1 MNETL
6 SQPKGQIFK
15 SFSRN
20 LNAFLRKEGIFPISK
35 GVHTT
40 GVQISPDA
48 GTTWEDYTSITQALD
63 KYYEVFS
70 REDLENLIKA
80 SFEYSGPVFGAE
92 YKGNDIHVR
101 KRVRY
106 YQEYEIN
113 DRLQVALRRWK
124 ESGPKK

>member
-1 MNETL
+1 MTKNEK
-6 SQPKGQIFK
+6 QEKKIFK

-20 LNAFLRKEGIFPISK
+20 LNAFLKKEGIFPIKK

-40 GVQISPDA
+40 GVQISPD
-48 GTTWEDYTSITQALD
+48 GGMTWEDYTSIVQALD
-63 KYYEVFS
+63 KYYKVFS
-70 REDLENLIKA
+70 REDLEGLIKE
-80 SFEYSGPVFGAE
+80 SFKHSSPVFGVE
-92 YKGNDIHVR
+92 YKGNDIMVC

-113 DRLQVALRRWK
+113 DRLQVALKRWK